1 MLSHINPKLAWMGA
15 IRMKRKESLIK
26 IIMTGLM
33 AALVFIAT
41 SIIKIPI
48 ASGGYI
54 HFGDAFIFLSVMLLG
69 PFYGA
74 FASGA
79 GSMLSDLLSPY
90 AQWALPTL
98 IIKSVMAIIMGFT
111 IKQRSQKNTIIFS
124 SAILT
129 VWVGFTTVLKSMVA
143 KSVRYSTADLADALN
158 TEPEAMLKTASE
170 LQRHLTAAMLIFILI
185 FSTLVYWIVKKR
197 NMPLFYPRIFLGMIS
212 CGSWM
217 IIGYYFTEYI
227 LYGNAISP
235 IFSIPMNL
243 LQLSAGI
250 IIAVIT
256 APVLLKVSP
265 VIDGEIKS
273 N

>member
-1 MLSHINPKLAWMGA
+1 
-15 IRMKRKESLIK
+15 MKRKESLIK

-54 HFGDAFIFLSVMLLG
+54 HFGDAFIFYRLCFLVRFTGLSHRSRLN
-69 PFYGA
+69 A
-74 FASGA
+74 FRSFVPLRAVGIA
-79 GSMLSDLLSPY
+79 YPDNKVCDGNNNGIY
-90 AQWALPTL
+90 YKTA
-98 IIKSVMAIIMGFT
+98 FT
-111 IKQRSQKNTIIFS
+111 KNTIIFS